1 MKRFLGDN
9 HYFFSSSAIYS
20 FPLVLQSQIQFCW
33 LCLSHTHHNLIH
45 QERMQMTL
53 SQRPST
59 LYQKKKKISRENS
72 SFIILCQIFCSPTW
86 MVCVLEPLNWC
97 SRICLFSRVISKLQ
111 AFGLVWTSGR
121 YPHKWHGENSFCE
134 RNLSVVLN
142 FPLQSHIIWVFSLFQ
157 P

>member
-59 LYQKKKKISRENS
+59 LYQKKKRSQGKTLPSLYSVRYFAVPHEWSVFWSPSTDVPGFVSFPDSSLNYKLLALFEPQEGTLINDMEKIVFMRE
-72 SFIILCQIFCSPTW
+72 
-86 MVCVLEPLNWC
+86 
-97 SRICLFSRVISKLQ
+97 ISQ
-111 AFGLVWTSGR
+111 
-121 YPHKWHGENSFCE
+121 
-134 RNLSVVLN
+134 
-142 FPLQSHIIWVFSLFQ
+142 
-157 P
+157 